1 MVLKLQSNVK
11 LHLLHLHR
19 SLLLQSQPVLC
30 HSSSS
35 SNCRLQ

>member
-1 MVLKLQSNVK
+1 MMLRLQSSAK
-11 LHLLHLHR
+11 LHLLKLHR

-35 SNCRLQ
+35 NCWLQ